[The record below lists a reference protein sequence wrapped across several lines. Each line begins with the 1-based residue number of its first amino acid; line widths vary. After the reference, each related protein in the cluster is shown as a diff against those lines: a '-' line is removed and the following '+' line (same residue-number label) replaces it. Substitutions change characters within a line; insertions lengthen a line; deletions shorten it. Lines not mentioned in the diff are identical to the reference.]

1 MGNISPFLSRLF
13 FTHSLTLYI
22 AFIITGLIYQR
33 DTLYTQKATSGRT
46 PSDFLMNFTN
56 SPSPILAEFWRSILF
71 F

>member
-1 MGNISPFLSRLF
+1 DVNDCEILGHQYFLTKNL
-13 FTHSLTLYI
+13 
-22 AFIITGLIYQR
+22 YQR